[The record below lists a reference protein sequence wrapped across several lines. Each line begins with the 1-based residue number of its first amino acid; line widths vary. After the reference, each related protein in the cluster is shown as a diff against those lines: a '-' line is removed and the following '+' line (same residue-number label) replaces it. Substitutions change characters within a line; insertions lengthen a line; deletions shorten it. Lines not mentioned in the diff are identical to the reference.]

1 MKLQYLGT
9 AAAEAIP
16 AVFCVCRTCRD
27 AREKGGRNIRT
38 RSQAI
43 VNDSLLI
50 DYPCD
55 AYIHSIQNGI
65 DYSGIHHCLIT
76 HIHADHLYSSD
87 FEYLRSGFC
96 KLPEDYEGFHLYG
109 SVDVEAKVAKIA
121 ERTNG
126 KLVFHCI
133 KPFEPFFIG
142 EMKVTALR
150 ATHGTPNPYI
160 YLIEENGT
168 ALLYAHDTDIFP
180 EETWDYLR
188 KCGVTL
194 RAASLDCTG
203 GVHEDLEYTGHM
215 CVGRNQ
221 KCRQQ
226 MLESGIA
233 DQNTTFIL
241 NHFSHNG
248 LSVGY
253 DEFCSL
259 VKPLGFEI
267 SYDGMTVNI

>member
-76 HIHADHLYSSD
+76 HIHADHLYPSD

-142 EMKVTALR
+142 EMKVTALK
-150 ATHGTPNPYI
+150 ALHGTPNPYI
-160 YLIEENGT
+160 YLIENNGT
-168 ALLYAHDTDIFP
+168 ALLYAIREIYPNDFALRQPEDEKALLPINRLTGSDVLAHDWPDFDALM
-180 EETWDYLR
+180 ERWENEAKAFDE
-188 KCGVTL
+188 
-194 RAASLDCTG
+194 RAAFARMY
-203 GVHEDLEYTGHM
+203 E
-215 CVGRNQ
+215 
-221 KCRQQ
+221 
-226 MLESGIA
+226 
-233 DQNTTFIL
+233 
-241 NHFSHNG
+241 
-248 LSVGY
+248 
-253 DEFCSL
+253 
-259 VKPLGFEI
+259 
-267 SYDGMTVNI
+267 